1 MNADS
6 IKQRILDTTEFNW
19 VTEDISLNLKD
30 VLFITHCCAK
40 KNSNLTK
47 GTSQDIY
54 ISSRNQKFYRVL
66 SQKSDAT
73 YCTLSDKYGLISSKQ
88 IIENYELAPTD
99 LKPEDIENLKT
110 LIKRQLR
117 KYPKVRTI
125 VYYSHSPMM
134 CSFYLKLLKD
144 LDYKKIL
151 ITNFDRIKQFKPKTL
166 F

>member
-1 MNADS
+1 M
-6 IKQRILDTTEFNW
+6 
-19 VTEDISLNLKD
+19 
-30 VLFITHCCAK
+30 
-40 KNSNLTK
+40 
-47 GTSQDIY
+47 
-54 ISSRNQKFYRVL
+54 
-66 SQKSDAT
+66 T
-73 YCTLSDKYGLISSKQ
+73 YCTLSDKYGLIGSNQ

-110 LIKRQLR
+110 LIKSQLS
-117 KYPKVRTI
+117 KYHKVRTI